1 MDCDCESVS
10 SLSFKQDCYRSVL
23 DTVSRFLILNYIEN
37 DFTGEDDFYQIPKP
51 FSVENVVAIV
61 ILEQLK
67 EIPKP
72 FKTLKRFYEQ
82 PELLEEFIDYEKV
95 TKMMADL
102 FEEKTEI
109 MEKIVKNENG
119 TNGENKKEEE
129 IQSISRAQAVEE
141 LLSKLR
147 KLI

>member
-37 DFTGEDDFYQIPKP
+37 DFTGEDDFSQIPEP

-95 TKMMADL
+95 
-102 FEEKTEI
+102 
-109 MEKIVKNENG
+109 VKNENGTNG

>member
-23 DTVSRFLILNYIEN
+23 DIVSRFLILNYIEN
-37 DFTGEDDFYQIPKP
+37 DFTGEDDFYQIPEP

-82 PELLEEFIDYEKV
+82 PELLEEFINYEKV

-119 TNGENKKEEE
+119 ENKKEEE
-129 IQSISRAQAVEE
+129 IQSISRAQALEE

>member
-37 DFTGEDDFYQIPKP
+37 DFTGEDDFYQIPEP

-82 PELLEEFIDYEKV
+82 PELLEEFINYEKI

-119 TNGENKKEEE
+119 ENKKEEE
-129 IQSISRAQAVEE
+129 IQSISRAQALEE

>member
-23 DTVSRFLILNYIEN
+23 DIVSRFLILNYIEN
-37 DFTGEDDFYQIPKP
+37 DFTGEDDFYQIPEP

-82 PELLEEFIDYEKV
+82 PELLEEFINYEKI

-119 TNGENKKEEE
+119 ENKKEKE
-129 IQSISRAQAVEE
+129 IQSISRAQALEE

>member
-1 MDCDCESVS
+1 M
-10 SLSFKQDCYRSVL
+10 
-23 DTVSRFLILNYIEN
+23 
-37 DFTGEDDFYQIPKP
+37 
-51 FSVENVVAIV
+51 ENVVAIV

-119 TNGENKKEEE
+119 ENKKEKE
-129 IQSISRAQAVEE
+129 IESISRAQALEE

>member
-37 DFTGEDDFYQIPKP
+37 DFTGEDDFYQIPEP

-82 PELLEEFIDYEKV
+82 PELLEEFINYEKI

-109 MEKIVKNENG
+109 MEKIVKNE
-119 TNGENKKEEE
+119 NGENKKEEE

>member
-37 DFTGEDDFYQIPKP
+37 DFTGEDDFYQIPEP

-119 TNGENKKEEE
+119 ENKKEEE
-129 IQSISRAQAVEE
+129 IQSISRAQALEE
-141 LLSKLR
+141 LLSKIR

>member
-37 DFTGEDDFYQIPKP
+37 DFTGEDDFYQIPEP
-51 FSVENVVAIV
+51 FSVENVVVIV

-82 PELLEEFIDYEKV
+82 PELLEEFIDYEKI

-109 MEKIVKNENG
+109 MEKIEKNENG
-119 TNGENKKEEE
+119 TNGTNKKEEM
-129 IQSISRAQAVEE
+129 EE

>member
-37 DFTGEDDFYQIPKP
+37 DFTGEDDFYQIPEP

-82 PELLEEFIDYEKV
+82 PELLEEFINYEKV

-119 TNGENKKEEE
+119 ENKKGKE
-129 IQSISRAQAVEE
+129 IESISRAQALEE

>member
-82 PELLEEFIDYEKV
+82 PELLEEYIDYEKV

-119 TNGENKKEEE
+119 ENKKEKE
-129 IQSISRAQAVEE
+129 IESISRAQALEE
-141 LLSKLR
+141 LLSKIR

>member
-23 DTVSRFLILNYIEN
+23 DIVSRFLILNYIEN
-37 DFTGEDDFYQIPKP
+37 DFTGEDDFYQIPEP

-119 TNGENKKEEE
+119 ENKKEKE
-129 IQSISRAQAVEE
+129 IQSISRAQALEE

>member
-37 DFTGEDDFYQIPKP
+37 DFTGEDDFYQIPEP

-119 TNGENKKEEE
+119 ENKKEKE

>member
-37 DFTGEDDFYQIPKP
+37 DFTGEDDFYQIPEP

-82 PELLEEFIDYEKV
+82 PELLEEFINYEKI

-119 TNGENKKEEE
+119 ENKKEKE
-129 IQSISRAQAVEE
+129 IQSISRAQALEE

>member
-37 DFTGEDDFYQIPKP
+37 DFTGEDDFYQIPEP

-82 PELLEEFIDYEKV
+82 PELLEEFINYEKV

-119 TNGENKKEEE
+119 ENKKEEE
-129 IQSISRAQAVEE
+129 IQSISRAQALEE
-141 LLSKLR
+141 LLSKIR

>member
-37 DFTGEDDFYQIPKP
+37 DFTGEDDFYQIPEP

-82 PELLEEFIDYEKV
+82 PELLEEFIDYEKI

-119 TNGENKKEEE
+119 ENKKEKE
-129 IQSISRAQAVEE
+129 IQSISRAQALEE

>member
-23 DTVSRFLILNYIEN
+23 DIVSRFLILNYIEN
-37 DFTGEDDFYQIPKP
+37 DFTGEDDFYQIPEP

-82 PELLEEFIDYEKV
+82 PELLEEFINYEKI

-119 TNGENKKEEE
+119 ENKKEEE
-129 IQSISRAQAVEE
+129 IQSISRAQALEE
-141 LLSKLR
+141 LLSKIR

>member
-37 DFTGEDDFYQIPKP
+37 DFTGEDDFYQIPEP

-109 MEKIVKNENG
+109 MEKIVEKE
-119 TNGENKKEEE
+119 NGENKKEEE
-129 IQSISRAQAVEE
+129 IQSISRAQALEE

>member
-37 DFTGEDDFYQIPKP
+37 DFTGEDDFYQIPEP

-82 PELLEEFIDYEKV
+82 PELLEEFINYEKI

-119 TNGENKKEEE
+119 ENKKEKE
-129 IQSISRAQAVEE
+129 IQSISRAQALKE

>member
-37 DFTGEDDFYQIPKP
+37 DFTGEDDFSQIPEP

-119 TNGENKKEEE
+119 TNGENKKEE
-129 IQSISRAQAVEE
+129 IEE

>member
-37 DFTGEDDFYQIPKP
+37 DFTGEDDFYQIPEP

-109 MEKIVKNENG
+109 MEKIGTNGTNG
-119 TNGENKKEEE
+119 TNGENKKEE
-129 IQSISRAQAVEE
+129 IEE

>member
-37 DFTGEDDFYQIPKP
+37 DFTGEDDFYQIPEP

-119 TNGENKKEEE
+119 ENKKGKE
-129 IQSISRAQAVEE
+129 IQSISRAQALEE

>member
-37 DFTGEDDFYQIPKP
+37 DFTGEDDFYQIPEP

-119 TNGENKKEEE
+119 ENKKEKE
-129 IQSISRAQAVEE
+129 IQSISRAQALEE
-141 LLSKLR
+141 LLSKIR

>member
-37 DFTGEDDFYQIPKP
+37 DFTGEDDFYQIPEP

-119 TNGENKKEEE
+119 ENKKEKE
-129 IQSISRAQAVEE
+129 IQSISRAHALEE
-141 LLSKLR
+141 LLSKIR

>member
-37 DFTGEDDFYQIPKP
+37 DFTGEDDFYQIPEP

-82 PELLEEFIDYEKV
+82 PELLEEFINYEKI

-119 TNGENKKEEE
+119 ENKKEKE

>member
-37 DFTGEDDFYQIPKP
+37 DFTGEDDFYQIPEP

-82 PELLEEFIDYEKV
+82 PELLEEFINYEKI

-119 TNGENKKEEE
+119 ENKKEKE
-129 IQSISRAQAVEE
+129 IESISRAQALEE
-141 LLSKLR
+141 LLSKIR

>member
-37 DFTGEDDFYQIPKP
+37 DFTGEDDFYQIPEP

-82 PELLEEFIDYEKV
+82 PELLEEFINYEKV

-119 TNGENKKEEE
+119 ENKKEKE
-129 IQSISRAQAVEE
+129 IESISRAQALEE

>member
-119 TNGENKKEEE
+119 TNGENKKEE
-129 IQSISRAQAVEE
+129 IEE

>member
-10 SLSFKQDCYRSVL
+10 SLSFKKDCYRSVL

-37 DFTGEDDFYQIPKP
+37 DFTGEDDFYQIPEP

-82 PELLEEFIDYEKV
+82 PELLEEFINYEKI

-119 TNGENKKEEE
+119 ENKKEKE
-129 IQSISRAQAVEE
+129 IESISRAQALEE

>member
-23 DTVSRFLILNYIEN
+23 DIVSRFLILNYIEN
-37 DFTGEDDFYQIPKP
+37 DFTGEDDFYQIPEP

-95 TKMMADL
+95 TKMIADL

-119 TNGENKKEEE
+119 TNGENKKEE
-129 IQSISRAQAVEE
+129 IEE

>member
-82 PELLEEFIDYEKV
+82 PELLEEFINYEKI

-119 TNGENKKEEE
+119 ENKKEKE
-129 IQSISRAQAVEE
+129 IESISRAQALEE

>member
-37 DFTGEDDFYQIPKP
+37 DFTGEDDFYQIPEP

-82 PELLEEFIDYEKV
+82 PELLEEFIDYEKI

-109 MEKIVKNENG
+109 MEKIGTNGTNG
-119 TNGENKKEEE
+119 TNGENKKEE
-129 IQSISRAQAVEE
+129 IEE

>member
-37 DFTGEDDFYQIPKP
+37 DFTGEDDFYQIPEP

-82 PELLEEFIDYEKV
+82 PELLEEFINYEKI

-119 TNGENKKEEE
+119 ENKKEKE
-129 IQSISRAQAVEE
+129 IESISRAQALEE

>member
-37 DFTGEDDFYQIPKP
+37 DFTGEDDFYQIPEP

-82 PELLEEFIDYEKV
+82 PELLEEFINYEKI

-109 MEKIVKNENG
+109 MEKIVKKE
-119 TNGENKKEEE
+119 NGENKKEEE
-129 IQSISRAQAVEE
+129 IQSISRAQALEE

>member
-37 DFTGEDDFYQIPKP
+37 DFTGEDDFYQIPEP

-109 MEKIVKNENG
+109 MEKIGEKE
-119 TNGENKKEEE
+119 NGENKKEEE
-129 IQSISRAQAVEE
+129 IQSISRAQALEE
-141 LLSKLR
+141 LLAKIR

>member
-23 DTVSRFLILNYIEN
+23 DIVSRFLILNYIEN
-37 DFTGEDDFYQIPKP
+37 DFTGEDDFYQIPEP

-119 TNGENKKEEE
+119 ENKKEEE
-129 IQSISRAQAVEE
+129 IQSISRAQALEE
-141 LLSKLR
+141 LLSKIR

>member
-37 DFTGEDDFYQIPKP
+37 DFTGEDDFYQIPEP

-119 TNGENKKEEE
+119 ENKKEKE
-129 IQSISRAQAVEE
+129 IESISRAQALEE

>member
-37 DFTGEDDFYQIPKP
+37 DFTGEDDFYQIPEP

-119 TNGENKKEEE
+119 ENKKEKE

-147 KLI
+147 KLF

>member
-37 DFTGEDDFYQIPKP
+37 DFTGEDDFYQIPEP

-119 TNGENKKEEE
+119 ENKKEEE
-129 IQSISRAQAVEE
+129 IQSISRAQALEE

>member
-37 DFTGEDDFYQIPKP
+37 DFTGEDDFYQIPEP

-119 TNGENKKEEE
+119 ENKKEKE
-129 IQSISRAQAVEE
+129 IQSISRAQALEE

>member
-23 DTVSRFLILNYIEN
+23 DIVSRFLILNYIEN
-37 DFTGEDDFYQIPKP
+37 DFTGEDDFYQIPEP

-82 PELLEEFIDYEKV
+82 PELLEEFINYEKI

-119 TNGENKKEEE
+119 ENKKEKE